1 MNMSEVNLDLEFEYA
16 RPWLYPLQSQAM
28 FGPQDVSGALARMSM
43 IEASTK
49 SGKTVSAMAWIL
61 EQALQGADG
70 NNYWWVAL
78 SGSGAI
84 HGTAGKSPSGFK
96 GIREFVWVQSPI
108 SSGSVVLLSEA
119 TRATLASFGA
129 PLTPLQR
136 WAPETGCQRR
146 LARRPDANRPSTRT
160 ASPSRVASVARS

>member
-1 MNMSEVNLDLEFEYA
+1 MNMSAVKLDLEFEYT

-70 NNYWWVAL
+70 NNYWWVGPVTKQANI
-78 SGSGAI
+78 A
-84 HGTAGKSPSGFK
+84 F
-96 GIREFVWVQSPI
+96 
-108 SSGSVVLLSEA
+108 
-119 TRATLASFGA
+119 TRMRQGL
-129 PLTPLQR
+129 P
-136 WAPETGCQRR
+136 R
-146 LARRPDANRPSTRT
+146 LP
-160 ASPSRVASVARS
+160 

>member
-1 MNMSEVNLDLEFEYA
+1 MNMSAVNLDLEFEYA

-96 GIREFVWVQSPI
+96 GIRESVSEPANLVANQSA
-108 SSGSVVLLSEA
+108 G
-119 TRATLASFGA
+119 LA
-129 PLTPLQR
+129 
-136 WAPETGCQRR
+136 
-146 LARRPDANRPSTRT
+146 
-160 ASPSRVASVARS
+160 PSRSYAPAGFRVQLPERCRGIEMPAAAVC